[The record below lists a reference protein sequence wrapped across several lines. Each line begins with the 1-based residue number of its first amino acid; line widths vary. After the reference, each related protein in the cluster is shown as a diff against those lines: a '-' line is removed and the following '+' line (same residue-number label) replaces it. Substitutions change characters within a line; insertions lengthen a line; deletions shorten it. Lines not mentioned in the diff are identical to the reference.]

1 MKEIEVIQWVKFNK
15 PGIKDKIQHLANKCN
30 TKMEF
35 LRAVREEFN
44 LSLSD
49 ADVVVNNFF
58 KKDL

>member
-1 MKEIEVIQWVKFNK
+1 MKDIEIIPWVKFNK
-15 PGIKDKIQHLANKCN
+15 PGVKDKIQHLADKCT

-49 ADVVVNNFF
+49 ADIVVNNFF
-58 KKDL
+58 KKN